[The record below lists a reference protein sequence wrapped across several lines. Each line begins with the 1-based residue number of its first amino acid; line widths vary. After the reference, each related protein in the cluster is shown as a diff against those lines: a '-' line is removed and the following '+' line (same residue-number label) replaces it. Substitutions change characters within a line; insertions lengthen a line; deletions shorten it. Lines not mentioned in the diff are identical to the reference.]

1 MSHLTAHAPFYQ
13 HLLHDLKQ
21 TISSLSYGTL
31 VLVAS
36 IPDWS
41 KVTGHNKQRYTIR
54 GGKCTGFS
62 LCLS

>member
-1 MSHLTAHAPFYQ
+1 MWLTHPLGWIQ
-13 HLLHDLKQ
+13 TDLKQ
-21 TISSLSYGTL
+21 TLSSFSFGTL

-36 IPDWS
+36 IPDLR

>member
-1 MSHLTAHAPFYQ
+1 MRLTHLPGWIQTDF
-13 HLLHDLKQ
+13 KQ
-21 TISSLSYGTL
+21 TMISFSYGTL

-36 IPDWS
+36 IQDCR

-62 LCLS
+62 LRLS